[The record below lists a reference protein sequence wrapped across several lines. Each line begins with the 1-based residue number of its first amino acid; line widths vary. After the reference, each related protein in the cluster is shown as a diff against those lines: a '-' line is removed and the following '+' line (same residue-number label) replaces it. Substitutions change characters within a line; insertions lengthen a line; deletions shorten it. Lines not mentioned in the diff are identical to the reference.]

1 MNSKNKRVVHEI
13 VRKLDLDLRALILKA
28 AGIVDSFDEAEK
40 ALQLGHEHIDRVH
53 NDAHEDLLNHTS
65 HKVIAVRI
73 FKVQLTANW
82 WV

>member
-40 ALQLGHEHIDRVH
+40 ALQLGHEHVGRVH
-53 NDAHEDLLNHTS
+53 DDAHDDLLKDTS
-65 HKVIAVRI
+65 HKVFVALI
-73 FKVQLTANW
+73 FNLNKD
-82 WV
+82 